1 VYGGLDVQHTIRLR
15 HFDKGRNLL
24 LEAGWRHRIEVR
36 MDWIGRLPVGVR
48 VVNAHATRVSIGMV
62 PPTTARLLLQM
73 DFFVYSRDQVDAAD
87 LRDDQELLEEH
98 WSYMDGFAESM
109 IARGPTLDTD
119 REAATG
125 SLHVLAL
132 PSVDAAR
139 EFVALEPNNR
149 AGVYGEHLV
158 WRFENLLG
166 RSMWEFSGQPGE
178 PRFLIIGRSHLG
190 RPVSA
195 ESLPAELLERLIL
208 YGALTT
214 LDDAEPVGVALALQA
229 PDREAV
235 DALIEDEGTG
245 LGGFSEVDVY
255 NWEFGG
261 RR

>member
-1 VYGGLDVQHTIRLR
+1 L
-15 HFDKGRNLL
+15 
-24 LEAGWRHRIEVR
+24 
-36 MDWIGRLPVGVR
+36 
-48 VVNAHATRVSIGMV
+48 
-62 PPTTARLLLQM
+62 
-73 DFFVYSRDQVDAAD
+73 DFFVYSRDAAD
-87 LRDDQELLEEH
+87 TAALRDDQELLEEH
-98 WSYMDGFAESM
+98 WSYMDRFAESM

-119 REAATG
+119 RETATG

-149 AGVYGEHLV
+149 AGVYWKHLV

-166 RSMWEFSGQPGE
+166 RSMWDFAGQASE

-195 ESLPAELLERLIL
+195 ETLPASLLERLIL

-214 LDDAEPVGVALALQA
+214 LDGGEPAGVALALQA
-229 PDREAV
+229 PDREAAY
-235 DALIEDEGTG
+235 ALMEDERTG
-245 LGGFSEVDVY
+245 LGALSEVEIH

>member
-1 VYGGLDVQHTIRLR
+1 L
-15 HFDKGRNLL
+15 
-24 LEAGWRHRIEVR
+24 
-36 MDWIGRLPVGVR
+36 
-48 VVNAHATRVSIGMV
+48 
-62 PPTTARLLLQM
+62 
-73 DFFVYSRDQVDAAD
+73 DFFVYSRDAAD
-87 LRDDQELLEEH
+87 TAELRDDQALLEEH
-98 WSYMDGFAESM
+98 WSYMDRFVESM

-119 REAATG
+119 GEAATG

-149 AGVYGEHLV
+149 AGVYGEHSV

-166 RSMWEFSGQPGE
+166 RSMWEFSSQAAE
-178 PRFLIIGRSHLG
+178 PRFLIVGRSHLG

-195 ESLPAELLERLIL
+195 ETLPAKLLERLIL

-214 LDDAEPVGVALALQA
+214 LDGGEPAGVALALQA

-235 DALIEDEGTG
+235 AALMEDERTG
-245 LGGFSEVDVY
+245 LDAFCEVEIH

>member
-1 VYGGLDVQHTIRLR
+1 ML
-15 HFDKGRNLL
+15 GR
-24 LEAGWRHRIEVR
+24 ASPTRS
-36 MDWIGRLPVGVR
+36 RLP
-48 VVNAHATRVSIGMV
+48 
-62 PPTTARLLLQM
+62 LQL
-73 DFFVYSRDQVDAAD
+73 DFFVYSRDAPSSAE
-87 LRDDQELLEEH
+87 LRDDRDLLEEH
-98 WSYMDGFAESM
+98 WSYMDRFAESM

-119 REAATG
+119 RETATG

-132 PSVDAAR
+132 PGVEAAR

-166 RSMWEFSGQPGE
+166 RSMWEFSGRAAQ

-195 ESLPAELLERLIL
+195 ETLPAELLERLIL

-214 LDDAEPVGVALALQA
+214 LDDAERAGVALALQA

-235 DALIEDEGTG
+235 DALMQDERTG
-245 LGGFSEVDVY
+245 LGAFSEVEIH

>member
-1 VYGGLDVQHTIRLR
+1 V
-15 HFDKGRNLL
+15 
-24 LEAGWRHRIEVR
+24 
-36 MDWIGRLPVGVR
+36 
-48 VVNAHATRVSIGMV
+48 
-62 PPTTARLLLQM
+62 
-73 DFFVYSRDQVDAAD
+73 DFFVYSRDAADTAD
-87 LRDDQELLEEH
+87 LRDDRELLEEH
-98 WSYMDGFAESM
+98 WSYMDRFTESM

-119 REAATG
+119 RETATG

-149 AGVYGEHLV
+149 AGVYREHLV

-166 RSMWEFSGQPGE
+166 RSMWEFSGQPTE
-178 PRFLIIGRSHLG
+178 SRFLIIGRSHRG
-190 RPVSA
+190 RPVLA
-195 ESLPAELLERLIL
+195 ETLPAELLERLVL

-214 LDDAEPVGVALALQA
+214 LDGAEPVGVALALQA

-245 LGGFSEVDVY
+245 LGAFSEVEVH

>member
-1 VYGGLDVQHTIRLR
+1 L
-15 HFDKGRNLL
+15 
-24 LEAGWRHRIEVR
+24 
-36 MDWIGRLPVGVR
+36 
-48 VVNAHATRVSIGMV
+48 
-62 PPTTARLLLQM
+62 
-73 DFFVYSRDQVDAAD
+73 DFFVYSRDAAD
-87 LRDDQELLEEH
+87 AVGLRDDQELLVEH
-98 WSYMDGFAESM
+98 WSYMDRFAESM

-119 REAATG
+119 RKTATG

-139 EFVALEPNNR
+139 EFVAREPNNR
-149 AGVYGEHLV
+149 AGVYGEHSV

-166 RSMWEFSGQPGE
+166 RSMWQFSGQPVE

-195 ESLPAELLERLIL
+195 ETLPAELLEQLVL

-214 LDDAEPVGVALALQA
+214 LDGAEPVGVALAIQA
-229 PDREAV
+229 QDREAV
-235 DALIEDEGTG
+235 DAFIEDERTG
-245 LGGFSEVDVY
+245 LGAFSELEVH